1 MDETMVRA
9 LVFIGCMT
17 SLGCIPDVSELEKG
31 LGACPEVV
39 PWSEDQWSEL
49 ESGDAHEIHQPL
61 WAQQAICLVT
71 RTALLA
77 KDLAAAEAP
86 DDATVNRFAL
96 EAADT
101 AEHLLRFQTQKWL
114 HCDCDEGCRL
124 EAGDVEMFNP
134 VCALGGDQVDL
145 YRGVVEEVRAHAG
158 YAAGEPGAKGRR
170 SHAEHVMQCLSASSP
185 PTDWDL
191 DGTVAPP
198 ALCSNDYG
206 LYGGGVGN
214 LLEAIV
220 TQTAAITP

>member
-1 MDETMVRA
+1 M
-9 LVFIGCMT
+9 
-17 SLGCIPDVSELEKG
+17 K
-31 LGACPEVV
+31 
-39 PWSEDQWSEL
+39 
-49 ESGDAHEIHQPL
+49 
-61 WAQQAICLVT
+61 
-71 RTALLA
+71 
-77 KDLAAAEAP
+77 
-86 DDATVNRFAL
+86 
-96 EAADT
+96 AADWKPET
-101 AEHLLRFQTQKWL
+101 
-114 HCDCDEGCRL
+114 
-124 EAGDVEMFNP
+124 MFNP

-158 YAAGEPGAKGRR
+158 YAAGEPAQRR

-220 TQTAAITP
+220 TRPLPSRLSFPLVGLVSKRCSL